1 MVNFDK
7 HSWLSSE
14 SRASNDLKGDK
25 ERDVCLQTL
34 RTPGLYAE
42 IKIANI
48 TRVPEAQKAALR
60 MLGAVDET
68 IPTPS
73 LTA

>member
-1 MVNFDK
+1 MINTHGYLLNHEPVT
-7 HSWLSSE
+7 
-14 SRASNDLKGDK
+14 DLKGDK

-48 TRVPEAQKAALR
+48 TGVPEAQKAALK